1 MSRTGPV
8 TKDTSTVALGLAKIM
23 VGPSNFTTN
32 SKVVTFNTSTG
43 VVTAA
48 THGFKIH
55 DPVKFS
61 VGGGGA
67 LPAEVTAGTRY
78 YVIPSGF
85 TTGEFKIAAT
95 KNGTAITF
103 ATAGTSTITCTR
115 DTNID
120 KDSQI
125 LDESYDSLGAL
136 NTSSF
141 TSNVEYWK
149 LESGFPMLED
159 MTIPLRESAM
169 LECEF
174 KEVHP
179 RNLAYARGVDASGA
193 DYDDN
198 HSGSINL
205 GTMVAPAFVRA
216 EAVYTYPDGIHKMIM
231 IFPRANVTSS
241 VNLSFAAE
249 DNANVP
255 ITIEAKRADSE
266 VQGGHS
272 TWDNAPLGR
281 ILFT

>member
-23 VGPSNFTTN
+23 VGPSDYTPN
-32 SKVVTFNTSTG
+32 SKAVTFDDSTN

-48 THGFKIH
+48 NHGFNIH
-55 DPVKFS
+55 DPVKFNA
-61 VGGGGA
+61 GA
-67 LPAEVTAGTRY
+67 GTLPAEITAGNRY
-78 YVIPSGF
+78 YVVPDDF
-85 TTGEFKIAAT
+85 TTGAFRISVT
-95 KNGTAITF
+95 KNGSPMTF
-103 ATAGTSTITCTR
+103 GSTGTGTLTCSR
-115 DTNID
+115 DANID
-120 KDSQI
+120 KDQPI
-125 LDESYDSLGAL
+125 LDESFDSLGAL

-179 RNLAYARGVDASGA
+179 RNLAYARGIDASGA
-193 DYDDN
+193 DFDDN
-198 HSGSINL
+198 HSGSISL

-231 IFPRANVTSS
+231 VFPRANVTSS

-266 VQGGHS
+266 VVGGHS
-272 TWDNAPLGR
+272 TWNDAPLGR

>member
-1 MSRTGPV
+1 MARTGPV

-23 VGPSNFTTN
+23 VGKSNPTTN
-32 SKVVTFNTSTG
+32 AKAVTFSAATNTI
-43 VVTAA
+43 TAA
-48 THGFKIH
+48 THGFAVH
-55 DPVKFS
+55 DPVTFTTTG
-61 VGGGGA
+61 V
-67 LPAEVTAGTRY
+67 LPSGIVAATRY
-78 YVIPSGF
+78 YVIPADF
-85 TTGEFKIAAT
+85 AAGEFKISAK
-95 KNGTAITF
+95 KNGTVLSL
-103 ATAGTSTITCTR
+103 GTDGTPTTTCHR

-120 KDSQI
+120 KDTPI
-125 LDESYDSLGAL
+125 LDEAFDSLGAL

-149 LESGFPMLED
+149 LESGFPRLED
-159 MTIPLRESAM
+159 MTIPLSETAQ

-193 DYDDN
+193 EFDDN
-198 HSGSINL
+198 HSGEINL
-205 GTMVAPAFVRA
+205 GTMVAPAFVRV
-216 EAVYTYPDGIHKMIM
+216 EAVYTYPNGTNKMAI

-241 VNLSFAAE
+241 VNLNFAAE

-255 ITIEAKRADSE
+255 ITIESKRADSE
-266 VQGGHS
+266 VSGGHS

>member
-23 VGPSNFTTN
+23 VGPSNFPTL
-32 SKVVTFNTSTG
+32 SKVVTFDIATN
-43 VVTAA
+43 VVQAA
-48 THGFKIH
+48 SHGFNIH
-55 DPVKFS
+55 DPVKFTTS
-61 VGGGGA
+61 GS
-67 LPAEVTAGTRY
+67 LPAEITAGTRY
-78 YVIPSGF
+78 YVVPNDF
-85 TTGEFKIAAT
+85 TTGEFRIAAA
-95 KNGTAITF
+95 KNGAPLTF
-103 ATAGTSTITCTR
+103 ASAGTSTNTCTR

-125 LDESYDSLGAL
+125 LDESHDSLGAL

-179 RNLAYARGVDASGA
+179 RNLAYARGIDASGA
-193 DYDDN
+193 DFDDN
-198 HSGSINL
+198 HSGSISL

-266 VQGGHS
+266 VVGGHS
-272 TWDNAPLGR
+272 TWNDAPLGR